1 MAQLFDDI
9 LEDIESVFAGT
20 VWKAAKVPTFP
31 NNYQGKMAGIKEY
44 AILNVLP
51 SSSQHHSF
59 GAGKQIDGLVAVKMF
74 VPAGHGQLRLMAI
87 ADVLDTV
94 LDSKTLPNNT
104 KLGTSYLSVEGLDS
118 SNSSLY
124 SATYFI
130 PFKSYGE

>member
-9 LEDIESVFAGT
+9 LEDIESVFAGN
-20 VWKAAKVPTFP
+20 VWKAAKIPTFP

-59 GAGKQIDGLVAVKMF
+59 GAGKQIDGLVAVKIF

-104 KLGTSYLSVEGLDS
+104 KLGTFQMICEY
-118 SNSSLY
+118 
-124 SATYFI
+124 
-130 PFKSYGE
+130 